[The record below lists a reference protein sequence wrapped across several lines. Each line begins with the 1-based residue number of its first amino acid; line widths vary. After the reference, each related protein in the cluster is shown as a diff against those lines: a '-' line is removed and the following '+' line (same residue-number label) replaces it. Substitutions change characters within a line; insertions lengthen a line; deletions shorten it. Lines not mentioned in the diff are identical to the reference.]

1 MAIPIQLKN
10 KKFLIPQQNDPCE
23 LWRTYFTQLKKAV
36 GKENAKMIWLVTWS
50 KNGNSSCTTGA
61 DFNRFLKQNQID
73 VSSAAT
79 RAVADV
85 SAMGSNVLG
94 LGKALTKMLSIGI
107 PIALAAILVVI
118 LVVLFKTAKK
128 AEVSDIVNLTP
139 MGKAATLKSVVD
151 SR

>member
-10 KKFLIPQQNDPCE
+10 KTFLIPQQNDPCE

-50 KNGNSSCTTGA
+50 KNGNSSCTTASG
-61 DFNRFLKQNQID
+61 FNRFLKQNQID

-85 SAMGSNVLG
+85 ANMGSNVLG
-94 LGKALTKMLSIGI
+94 LGKTLTKMLSVGI
-107 PIALAAILVVI
+107 PVALAAILIVI

-128 AEVSDIVNLTP
+128 AEISDIANLTP
-139 MGKAATLKSVVD
+139 IGKAAGIKSVVS